1 MIGLMSGT
9 SYDGIDVA
17 AADFHFDGAEI
28 VLRPLGDLEHPHDPA
43 VRDLIGQVLPPARV
57 SLEDV
62 CRLDTLLGQAFA
74 EAAARGIAELAD
86 GRADLVVSHGQTVF
100 HWIESGQARGTLQLG
115 QPAWIAQRTGAPVV
129 SDLRSRDIT
138 RGGQG
143 APLVSI
149 LDVLLL
155 PPGPVARAALNL
167 GGIANLTLVRPDGT
181 VLAYDLGPANALI
194 DLACRRYF
202 DRPYDVD
209 GALAASGTVH
219 EGLLEALLDEPYFDR
234 PAPKSTGKELFHAG
248 YLDARLE
255 RFAGLAPV
263 DVIATVTELTA
274 RVVVRDCQAHD
285 VGDLIVSG
293 GGVRNAWLMRRISE
307 LAGVSAAVGDSTEQA
322 PTERAPT
329 ERAHTERA
337 HTENPTEPPAGSP
350 EPAPPSGQTAATS
363 AGTLVIRPIDDLGLP
378 ADSKEAYAFGL
389 LGFLTFYGVPGTVP
403 ACTGADTASV
413 LGSLTPGDG
422 PLRLPEPSGA
432 VPTRLRIEP
441 AQARGSKHDGNDDR
455 AQRQLR
461 QAAGAG

>member
-1 MIGLMSGT
+1 MGGIVPGIGSSDVTRVIGLMSGT

-17 AADFHFDGAEI
+17 AADLHVDGEEI
-28 VLRPLGDLEHPHDPA
+28 VLRALGHLDHPHDPV
-43 VRDLIGQVLPPARV
+43 VRDLIGRVLPPAQV

-74 EAAARGIAELAD
+74 DAAARGIAELAD

-115 QPAWIAQRTGAPVV
+115 QPAWIAQRTGTPVV

-138 RGGQG
+138 NGGQG

-149 LDVLLL
+149 MDVLLL

-167 GGIANLTLVRPDGT
+167 GGIANLTLVRPGGD

-202 DRPYDVD
+202 DRPYDTD

-219 EGLLEALLDEPYFDR
+219 EKLLAALLDDPYFDR
-234 PAPKSTGKELFHAG
+234 PAPKSTGKELFHGG

-255 RFAGLAPV
+255 RFPGLAPV
-263 DVIATVTELTA
+263 DVVATVTELTA
-274 RVVVRDCQAHD
+274 RVVAHECRAHD
-285 VGDLIVSG
+285 VGELIVSG
-293 GGVRNAWLMRRISE
+293 GGVRNAWLMRRITE
-307 LAGVSAAVGDSTEQA
+307 LAGVSAAVGDSTE
-322 PTERAPT
+322 RL
-329 ERAHTERA
+329 HTED
-337 HTENPTEPPAGSP
+337 PTGRVTSRPD
-350 EPAPPSGQTAATS
+350 PAPHRGQTAATS
-363 AGTLVIRPIDDLGLP
+363 AGTLVVRPIDDLGLP
-378 ADSKEAYAFGL
+378 ADSKEAYAFAL
-389 LGFLTFYGVPGTVP
+389 LGFLTFHGVPGTVP
-403 ACTGADTASV
+403 ACTGADMASV
-413 LGSLTPGDG
+413 LGSLTPGNG

-441 AQARGSKHDGNDDR
+441 A
-455 AQRQLR
+455 
-461 QAAGAG
+461 